1 MLSRHKQSPLK
12 IFAPD
17 LLITA
22 LALVVA
28 VWLFGVPA
36 LLTTLIL
43 IIIEVTFSFDNA
55 IINAKILERLSR
67 PWQVAFLT
75 IGILIA
81 VIGMR
86 LLFPIVIVSLSA
98 GLGFSQVVDLA
109 LNHPTEYSQ
118 RLSEAHVMI
127 ASFGGAFLLM
137 LALGFFFDRDKPTT
151 WLHLFERPVSRLG
164 NNWWPSIIVL
174 LVVASLS
181 SIAGQHG
188 RQILEAGII
197 GIGVYLIV
205 HLGSELLNRRPDHH
219 GPATGWAALMLFVYL
234 QVIDASF
241 SFDGV
246 IGAFA
251 ITNDVVLIA
260 LGLGVGALWVR
271 SMTIFMVHRGT
282 LKNYIYLEHGAH
294 YTIAVLAIAMFVSLF
309 WHLPE
314 AITGLIGIGIIG
326 SSIAASLQAKAQA

>member
-1 MLSRHKQSPLK
+1 M
-12 IFAPD
+12 FAPD
-17 LLITA
+17 MIITA
-22 LALVVA
+22 IVLALA
-28 VWLFGVPA
+28 IWLFGWPA

-75 IGILIA
+75 VGMLIA
-81 VIGMR
+81 VVGMR
-86 LLFPIVIVSLSA
+86 LLFPIIIVSLSA
-98 GLGFSQVVDLA
+98 GLGFGQVVDLA
-109 LNHPTEYSQ
+109 FNHPADYSQ
-118 RLSEAHVMI
+118 RLSQAHALI

-137 LALGFFFDRDKPTT
+137 LTLGFFFDRDKPTT
-151 WLHLFERPVSRLG
+151 WWHHFEKPASRLG
-164 NNWWPSIIVL
+164 NDWWPSVVAV
-174 LVVASLS
+174 LVVSVVAAASS
-181 SIAGQHG
+181 N
-188 RQILEAGII
+188 RQILEAGLI

-205 HLGSELLNRRPDHH
+205 HLGSRLLDRQPDRH
-219 GPATGWAALMLFVYL
+219 GLATGWAALLLFIYL

-251 ITNDVVLIA
+251 ITNDVILIA

-271 SMTIFMVHRGT
+271 SMTIFMVQRGT

-294 YTIAVLAIAMFVSLF
+294 YTIGVLAIAMFVSLF

-314 AITGLIGIGIIG
+314 AITGLVGIGIIG
-326 SSIAASLQAKAQA
+326 ASITASLQAKRD